1 MKINGIMDYKSNL
14 INNKKDMKNQ
24 FIGGKISVLK
34 KYRNKFFSF
43 NYKKKKK
50 KLYQAKA
57 SLYKAKNKNDL
68 RINNVIFPNLSN
80 ISNNINNNVKNIY
93 LSNSSKNF
101 YFSRK
106 TENNGINK
114 YKKSENS
121 PHKSTTENNPM
132 IIDKNFDTN
141 YEDDNS
147 IFENKN
153 IKFVRKIDLELD
165 DILNNNKPILN
176 EKIKEYNLRKK
187 NKKKNENQIFLNTN
201 YDNKKPYI
209 NEVKCFN
216 HNNNDNKIN
225 FEFIKKI
232 KKNRSEKLFNNFS
245 RKVVYL
251 DRKNNIISESDIVNL
266 IQKEEKKLSNNFSDT
281 VLNKQKIRKNN
292 QDDIGYK
299 PFLPLVSNLSTD
311 TKNIIKSNKF
321 SKNFPLNNENN
332 SLVKNI
338 NTITY
343 YEDEK
348 QIKEEIDNINFS
360 KKPAKIKE
368 KRKDNS
374 LDIKTIYNQCYE
386 KYEFFD
392 NVDNYKKKDDNIKKY
407 DYYFNNPLN
416 NYKKS
421 NNNTLNINDKN
432 YNIKKSINAENEN
445 INKNNLSDNS
455 IKYKAYNIA
464 FNKRNKSVQIK
475 PKKDKKIFG
484 FSRIS
489 KNKKKEK
496 KSDLFRY
503 LSNFNITSDK
513 FFDMIL
519 KSERGN
525 NSKKEK
531 IKEKAKNIINKNKN
545 KNKKNNLKR
554 NYNFWNIKSY
564 NKNKN
569 INKNSYWNKTQYKK
583 QKKEEGSLSTKTKN
597 DKNPKE
603 EEKEKEK
610 EEENKT
616 NVSNNISV
624 SNIESKNII
633 INDNS
638 KDLIRQLYNDI
649 IAEKRDSKAFNND
662 NDINI
667 KLNEEKNN
675 NCEEK
680 PKFKSRN
687 SLFVKRF
694 STKNYI
700 NKESNRPINKKV
712 NFAKG
717 FIVKRLKTRNY
728 QNIKFN
734 LNNNNSK
741 SKSKNNNQ
749 EYYIDDEEDSDE
761 NEVSKNSPYKRKYN
775 LKEKILFNDLSFLD
789 DRKMDPKQK
798 LKLIKIYKE
807 KAIGN
812 LYIIV
817 KENLDENKELTL
829 SIETLI
835 KFLIIKSYRKYINIM
850 KLLTSK
856 GRALSGINFGSNNKE
871 IKDEEMIKYIFRIF
885 SDETSSYYLL
895 DKSKINSTLSFDS
908 SSFLK
913 NLNLGKLS
921 HKKYYF
927 MNEIRDNRYYQ
938 TKKKTNK
945 KYNIKTN
952 SFLSKFKKTMEEN
965 KDQKNFK
972 KFIYE
977 EMNLDKQKQDFLA
990 QKIKLTNELKYQI
1003 QITHNKECKERFQ
1016 ILLSQIE
1023 SMKNENMKDYI
1034 KFFTSD
1040 FNFYKEEIEDLIND
1054 REKEERIN
1062 NFLIDLIEN
1071 RDNISKRK
1079 EILRKKLHLEDNKF
1093 ESLLENNIQQ
1103 RNINI

>member
-1 MKINGIMDYKSNL
+1 MKINGILDYKSNL
-14 INNKKDMKNQ
+14 INNKKDMNKNQ
-24 FIGGKISVLK
+24 FFGGKKSILK
-34 KYRNKFFSF
+34 KYRTKFFSF
-43 NYKKKKK
+43 NYSTLKK
-50 KLYQAKA
+50 KLYQTKT
-57 SLYKAKNKNDL
+57 LLNKTKNKNDL
-68 RINNVIFPNLSN
+68 RINNVIFPNLSS
-80 ISNNINNNVKNIY
+80 ISNNINNNIKNIY

-101 YFSRK
+101 YFSQK

-114 YKKSENS
+114 YKKSKNH
-121 PHKSTTENNPM
+121 PHKSTTENNPI
-132 IIDKNFDTN
+132 IIDGGFDTN
-141 YEDDNS
+141 YEDDGDV
-147 IFENKN
+147 FENKN

-176 EKIKEYNLRKK
+176 EKIKEYNLGKKYKKK
-187 NKKKNENQIFLNTN
+187 NKNQIFLNIN
-201 YDNKKPYI
+201 DDNKKPYS
-209 NEVKCFN
+209 NEVKYFN
-216 HNNNDNKIN
+216 QNSNDNKTN
-225 FEFIKKI
+225 FENKSKI

-251 DRKNNIISESDIVNL
+251 NQKNNIISESDIINL

-281 VLNKQKIRKNN
+281 LLNKPKIRKNN

-299 PFLPLVSNLSTD
+299 PLLPLISNLSTD

-321 SKNFPLNNENN
+321 SKNFPLNNDKN
-332 SLVKNI
+332 SLEKNI

-348 QIKEEIDNINFS
+348 QIKDDIENINFR

-368 KRKDNS
+368 KRKDYS
-374 LDIKTIYNQCYE
+374 LEIKTIYNQCYE

-392 NVDNYKKKDDNIKKY
+392 NVDNYKKKDVHIKKY

-416 NYKKS
+416 DCKKYNNYI
-421 NNNTLNINDKN
+421 LDINDKA
-432 YNIKKSINAENEN
+432 YNIKKSINTDDENIN
-445 INKNNLSDNS
+445 INKNSLTDNS
-455 IKYKAYNIA
+455 IKYKGYNIA
-464 FNKRNKSVQIK
+464 FNKRNKSVEIK
-475 PKKDKKIFG
+475 PKKDKKIFE
-484 FSRIS
+484 FSRIN

-503 LSNFNITSDK
+503 LSNFNTTSDK

-525 NSKKEK
+525 NSEKEK
-531 IKEKAKNIINKNKN
+531 IKGKVKNIINKN

-554 NYNFWNIKSY
+554 KYNFWNIKSY
-564 NKNKN
+564 NKNKIKN
-569 INKNSYWNKTQYKK
+569 INKNSYWNETQNKK
-583 QKKEEGSLSTKTKN
+583 QKKEESSLSTKTKN

-603 EEKEKEK
+603 EEKEKE
-610 EEENKT
+610 NKI
-616 NVSNNISV
+616 NLSNNIST
-624 SNIESKNII
+624 SNTKSKNNII
-633 INDNS
+633 KDNS
-638 KDLIRQLYNDI
+638 NDLIRQLYNDI
-649 IAEKRDSKAFNND
+649 IAEKRGSDTINNV

-667 KLNEEKNN
+667 KLNEEKSN

-687 SLFVKRF
+687 SLFVKRY
-694 STKNYI
+694 SPKNYN

-712 NFAKG
+712 SFVKG
-717 FIVKRLKTRNY
+717 FKVKRLKTRNY

-734 LNNNNSK
+734 LSNNNSK

-761 NEVSKNSPYKRKYN
+761 NEVNKNNPYKRKYN
-775 LKEKILFNDLSFLD
+775 LKEKIIFNDLSFLD
-789 DRKMDPKQK
+789 DRKMDAKQK

-835 KFLIIKSYRKYINIM
+835 KFLMNKSYRKYVNIM
-850 KLLTSK
+850 KLLTAKS
-856 GRALSGINFGSNNKE
+856 RALSGINFVSNNKE
-871 IKDEEMIKYIFRIF
+871 IKDEEIIKYIFRIF

-895 DKSKINSTLSFDS
+895 DKSKINNTLSFDS

-921 HKKYYF
+921 HKKYLF
-927 MNEIRDNRYYQ
+927 MNEIRDNRYHQ

-952 SFLSKFKKTMEEN
+952 SFLSKFKKTMEDN

-977 EMNLDKQKQDFLA
+977 EMNPDKQKQEFLA

-1003 QITHNKECKERFQ
+1003 QITHKKEGKERFQ

-1023 SMKNENMKDYI
+1023 SMKNENMNDYI
-1034 KFFTSD
+1034 KFFTND
-1040 FNFYKEEIEDLIND
+1040 FYFYKEEIEDLIND

-1079 EILRKKLHLEDNKF
+1079 EVLRKKLHLEDNKF

-1103 RNINI
+1103 GNINI